1 MDKNI
6 GEQLNKAYEAY
17 RQACMDRDHAVKELQ
32 QKTEN
37 YMQQIREQ
45 QEKIELQ
52 NSIIAKLKSQLAA
65 LNANRG
71 SAHPYIM
78 MHEDI
83 ETFNLPFSQ
92 LSEKLNIAKQREKL
106 LKEQLESESMKLK
119 QLEDKSNQ
127 KERKLLSVISN
138 QEDKIRNLKS
148 KLKELNEAQ
157 KSIQM
162 PIYKREALFST
173 QYLNKRM
180 GRSGKW
186 GASEV
191 KELMWEARLLYCFL
205 GKRENLETIFQ
216 DMKEECHRIC
226 MLAEEQTDQLIK
238 FKIKPEPETEIQF
251 SMPIQ
256 CTDKTDE
263 QAEELFKP
271 RVIKDINRGASC
283 ITSITPRG
291 VGQDEDNNSV
301 ESLSKFNVK
310 FPPTDNDSAFL
321 QSTQE
326 KPTVSCTGIA
336 ENMLQDHHFNLEHR
350 DRAANLSKLEPNSFE
365 AHGID
370 LMTSALQSLTTV
382 DKTNPSDHANVSIEN
397 IHDKPCLK
405 TTDSGFTFVPKHTNQ
420 GVPEAIFSLETA
432 GTTVRGPHQIIW
444 QPQDNDLLAQAYA
457 DSELNQCRICEFCRE
472 VFPPSPTSKE
482 DFLRHL
488 NSHFKVQS

>member
-32 QKTEN
+32 LKTEN
-37 YMQQIREQ
+37 YTQQIREQ

-71 SAHPYIM
+71 NAHPYIL

-83 ETFNLPFSQ
+83 ETSNLPFSQ

-106 LKEQLESESMKLK
+106 LKEQLESESLKLK
-119 QLEDKSNQ
+119 QLEDKNSQ
-127 KERKLLSVISN
+127 KERKLISIISN
-138 QEDKIRNLKS
+138 QEDKIRTLKS
-148 KLKELNEAQ
+148 KLKDLSEAQ
-157 KSIQM
+157 KGILM
-162 PIYKREALFST
+162 PAYKREVKSKKVVPDKPEFS
-173 QYLNKRM
+173 L
-180 GRSGKW
+180 GISGIS
-186 GASEV
+186 AMPE
-191 KELMWEARLLYCFL
+191 
-205 GKRENLETIFQ
+205 RENLETIFQ
-216 DMKEECHRIC
+216 DMKEEFHRIC
-226 MLAEEQTDQLIK
+226 MLAREQTDQLSK

-301 ESLSKFNVK
+301 ESLSKFNIK

-326 KPTVSCTGIA
+326 KPTGPCTGIA

-350 DRAANLSKLEPNSFE
+350 DHAVNLCKLEPNSFE
-365 AHGID
+365 AHGVD
-370 LMTSALQSLTTV
+370 LMTSALQSLSTV
-382 DKTNPSDHANVSIEN
+382 DKTNPPNHANMPIESTR
-397 IHDKPCLK
+397 DKTCLK
-405 TTDSGFTFVPKHTNQ
+405 TTDTGFTFVPKHTNQ
-420 GVPEAIFSLETA
+420 GVPEVISSSLEAA
-432 GTTVRGPHQIIW
+432 GTTVRGPHQLVW
-444 QPQDNDLLAQAYA
+444 QPQDNDLLAQAYI
-457 DSELNQCRICEFCRE
+457 DSELNQCGICAFCRE
-472 VFPPSPTSKE
+472 VFPPSITSKE

-488 NSHFKVQS
+488 NSHFKIQT

>member
-32 QKTEN
+32 QKTES

-71 SAHPYIM
+71 NVHPYIL

-83 ETFNLPFSQ
+83 ETSNLCFSQ
-92 LSEKLNIAKQREKL
+92 LSEKLNVAKRREKVLKAKELILHRIGSQPVGLPASRENWTASWKRNL
-106 LKEQLESESMKLK
+106 LRVNKYIETLTKKEQLESESMKVK
-119 QLEDKSNQ
+119 QLEDKNNQ
-127 KERKLLSVISN
+127 KERKFISIISN
-138 QEDKIRNLKS
+138 KDNKIRTLES

-157 KSIQM
+157 KGMQM
-162 PIYKREALFST
+162 PAYKREVKSKKVVPDKPESSLEI
-173 QYLNKRM
+173 
-180 GRSGKW
+180 SGI
-186 GASEV
+186 SPMPE
-191 KELMWEARLLYCFL
+191 
-205 GKRENLETIFQ
+205 RENLETIFQ

-226 MLAEEQTDQLIK
+226 MLAREQTDQLSK

-326 KPTVSCTGIA
+326 KPTVPCTGIA
-336 ENMLQDHHFNLEHR
+336 ENMLQDHNFNLEHR
-350 DRAANLSKLEPNSFE
+350 DRAVNPSKLEPNSFE
-365 AHGID
+365 AHGVD
-370 LMTSALQSLTTV
+370 LMTSALQSLTPV
-382 DKTNPSDHANVSIEN
+382 DKTNPPNHANMPIEN
-397 IHDKPCLK
+397 IHDKTCLK
-405 TTDSGFTFVPKHTNQ
+405 TTDTGFTFVPKHTNQ
-420 GVPEAIFSLETA
+420 GVPEVMFSSEVA
-432 GTTVRGPHQIIW
+432 GTTVRGPHQVRAAEELYLSIW
-444 QPQDNDLLAQAYA
+444 PLHDMQN
-457 DSELNQCRICEFCRE
+457 
-472 VFPPSPTSKE
+472 
-482 DFLRHL
+482 
-488 NSHFKVQS
+488 

>member
-37 YMQQIREQ
+37 YMQQTREQ

-71 SAHPYIM
+71 NAHPYIL

-83 ETFNLPFSQ
+83 ETSNLSFSQ

-119 QLEDKSNQ
+119 QLEDKNNQ
-127 KERKLLSVISN
+127 KERKLLSIISN
-138 QEDKIRNLKS
+138 QEDKIRTLKS

-157 KSIQM
+157 KGIQM
-162 PIYKREALFST
+162 PTYKREVKS
-173 QYLNKRM
+173 KKIVP
-180 GRSGKW
+180 GKP
-186 GASEV
+186 
-191 KELMWEARLLYCFL
+191 ELSL
-205 GKRENLETIFQ
+205 GILGISPMPERENLETIFQ

-226 MLAEEQTDQLIK
+226 MLAREQTDQLSK

-326 KPTVSCTGIA
+326 KPTVPCTGIA
-336 ENMLQDHHFNLEHR
+336 ENMLQDRHFNLEHR
-350 DRAANLSKLEPNSFE
+350 DRAVNLSKLESNSFE
-365 AHGID
+365 AHGVD

-382 DKTNPSDHANVSIEN
+382 DKTNPPNHANMPIEN
-397 IHDKPCLK
+397 AHDKTCLN
-405 TTDSGFTFVPKHTNQ
+405 TTDTGFTFVPKHTNQ
-420 GVPEAIFSLETA
+420 GVPEVIFPSLEAA
-432 GTTVRGPHQIIW
+432 GTTIRGPHQLIW
-444 QPQDNDLLAQAYA
+444 QPRDNDLLAQAYT
-457 DSELNQCRICEFCRE
+457 DPELNQCGICEFCRE
-472 VFPPSPTSKE
+472 VFPPSVTSKD

>member
-45 QEKIELQ
+45 QEQIELQ
-52 NSIIAKLKSQLAA
+52 NSIIAKLNSQLAA

-71 SAHPYIM
+71 NVHPYIL

-83 ETFNLPFSQ
+83 EASNLSFSQ
-92 LSEKLNIAKQREKL
+92 LSEKLNIAKRRERL
-106 LKEQLESESMKLK
+106 LKEQLENESMKLK
-119 QLEDKSNQ
+119 QLEDKNSQ
-127 KERKLLSVISN
+127 KERKLMSIISN
-138 QEDKIRNLKS
+138 QEDKIQSLKI

-157 KSIQM
+157 KSMQM
-162 PIYKREALFST
+162 PIYKMQVKSKKVVPDKPELSLGFS
-173 QYLNKRM
+173 
-180 GRSGKW
+180 GISPGH
-186 GASEV
+186 A
-191 KELMWEARLLYCFL
+191 
-205 GKRENLETIFQ
+205 RENLETIFQ
-216 DMKEECHRIC
+216 EMKEECHRIC
-226 MLAEEQTDQLIK
+226 MLAREQTDQLSK

-263 QAEELFKP
+263 QAEDLFKP
-271 RVIKDINRGASC
+271 RVIQDINRGASC

-326 KPTVSCTGIA
+326 KPTVPCTGIA

-350 DRAANLSKLEPNSFE
+350 DRAVNLSKLEPNSFE
-365 AHGID
+365 ARGVD
-370 LMTSALQSLTTV
+370 LMTSALQSLNTV
-382 DKTNPSDHANVSIEN
+382 DKTNPPNHANMPIEN
-397 IHDKPCLK
+397 TRDKTCLK
-405 TTDSGFTFVPKHTNQ
+405 TADTGFTFIPKHTNQ
-420 GVPEAIFSLETA
+420 GSPEAIFPLKAA
-432 GTTVRGPHQIIW
+432 GTTVRGPHQLIW
-444 QPQDNDLLAQAYA
+444 QPQDNDLLAQAYT
-457 DSELNQCRICEFCRE
+457 DSELNQCGVCEFCRE
-472 VFPPSPTSKE
+472 VFPPSITSKE

>member
-17 RQACMDRDHAVKELQ
+17 RQACMERDHAVKELQ

-71 SAHPYIM
+71 NAHPYILIR
-78 MHEDI
+78 EDM
-83 ETFNLPFSQ
+83 ETSNLPFRQ

-106 LKEQLESESMKLK
+106 LKEELDSESMKLK

-127 KERKLLSVISN
+127 KERKLLSIISN
-138 QEDKIRNLKS
+138 QDDKIRNLES
-148 KLKELNEAQ
+148 KLQEVNEAQ
-157 KSIQM
+157 KGIQK
-162 PIYKREALFST
+162 PTYKREVKSKKVVPDKPELS
-173 QYLNKRM
+173 L
-180 GRSGKW
+180 GISGI
-186 GASEV
+186 SPE
-191 KELMWEARLLYCFL
+191 
-205 GKRENLETIFQ
+205 RENLETIFQ
-216 DMKEECHRIC
+216 DMKEECHRIR
-226 MLAEEQTDQLIK
+226 MLAREQTDQLSI

-291 VGQDEDNNSV
+291 VGQDEDNNYV

-326 KPTVSCTGIA
+326 KPTVPCTGIS

-350 DRAANLSKLEPNSFE
+350 DRAVNLSKLEPNSFE

-382 DKTNPSDHANVSIEN
+382 DKTNPSDHAKMPIEN
-397 IHDKPCLK
+397 ICDKPCLK
-405 TTDSGFTFVPKHTNQ
+405 TTDSGLTFVPKHTNQ
-420 GVPEAIFSLETA
+420 SVPEVIFSLEAA
-432 GTTVRGPHQIIW
+432 GTTVRGPHQPIW

-457 DSELNQCRICEFCRE
+457 DSELNQCGICEFCRE
-472 VFPPSPTSKE
+472 VFPPSLTSKE

>member
-71 SAHPYIM
+71 NAHPYIL

-83 ETFNLPFSQ
+83 EASNLPFSQ
-92 LSEKLNIAKQREKL
+92 LSENLSIAKQREKL
-106 LKEQLESESMKLK
+106 LKEQLDSESMKLK

-127 KERKLLSVISN
+127 KERKLLSIISK
-138 QEDKIRNLKS
+138 QDDKIRNLES
-148 KLKELNEAQ
+148 KLQELNEAQ
-157 KSIQM
+157 KAVQM
-162 PIYKREALFST
+162 PAYKREVKSKKVVPDKPELS
-173 QYLNKRM
+173 L
-180 GRSGKW
+180 GISGI
-186 GASEV
+186 SPE
-191 KELMWEARLLYCFL
+191 
-205 GKRENLETIFQ
+205 RENLETIFQ

-226 MLAEEQTDQLIK
+226 MLAREQTDQLSI

-326 KPTVSCTGIA
+326 KPTVPCTGIS
-336 ENMLQDHHFNLEHR
+336 ENILQDHHFNLEHR
-350 DRAANLSKLEPNSFE
+350 DRAVNLSKLEPNSFE

-382 DKTNPSDHANVSIEN
+382 DKTNHSDHAKMPIEN
-397 IHDKPCLK
+397 ICDRSCLK

-420 GVPEAIFSLETA
+420 GVPEAIFSLEAA
-432 GTTVRGPHQIIW
+432 GTTIRGPHQPIW

-457 DSELNQCRICEFCRE
+457 DSELNQCGICEFCRE
-472 VFPPSPTSKE
+472 VFPPSLTSKE

>member
-71 SAHPYIM
+71 NVHPYIL
-78 MHEDI
+78 MHEDT
-83 ETFNLPFSQ
+83 ETSNLSFCQ
-92 LSEKLNIAKQREKL
+92 LSEKLNVAKQREKL
-106 LKEQLESESMKLK
+106 LKEQLENESMKLK
-119 QLEDKSNQ
+119 QLEDKNNQ
-127 KERKLLSVISN
+127 KERKLISIISN
-138 QEDKIRNLKS
+138 QEDKIRTLKS

-157 KSIQM
+157 KGVQM
-162 PIYKREALFST
+162 PTYKRE
-173 QYLNKRM
+173 
-180 GRSGKW
+180 
-186 GASEV
+186 V
-191 KELMWEARLLYCFL
+191 KCKKVVPDKPELPVGISDISPMPE
-205 GKRENLETIFQ
+205 RENLETIFQ

-226 MLAEEQTDQLIK
+226 MLAREQTDQLSK

-291 VGQDEDNNSV
+291 VGQDEDNNYV

-326 KPTVSCTGIA
+326 KPTVPCTGIA
-336 ENMLQDHHFNLEHR
+336 ENMLQDHRFNLEHR
-350 DRAANLSKLEPNSFE
+350 DRAVNLSKLEPNSFE
-365 AHGID
+365 AHGVD
-370 LMTSALQSLTTV
+370 LMTSALQSLTPV
-382 DKTNPSDHANVSIEN
+382 DKTNPPNHANVPIEN
-397 IHDKPCLK
+397 TCDKTCLK
-405 TTDSGFTFVPKHTNQ
+405 TTDTGFTFLPKHTDH
-420 GVPEAIFSLETA
+420 GVPQVIFSLEA
-432 GTTVRGPHQIIW
+432 PGTTVRGPHQLVW
-444 QPQDNDLLAQAYA
+444 RPQDNDLLAQAYT
-457 DSELNQCRICEFCRE
+457 DSELNQHGICEFCRE
-472 VFPPSPTSKE
+472 VFPLSITSKE

>member
-6 GEQLNKAYEAY
+6 GEQLNRAYEAY

-71 SAHPYIM
+71 NAHPYILM
-78 MHEDI
+78 REDI
-83 ETFNLPFSQ
+83 ETSNLPSSQ

-106 LKEQLESESMKLK
+106 LKEQLDNESMKLK

-127 KERKLLSVISN
+127 KERKLLSIISN
-138 QEDKIRNLKS
+138 QDDKIRNLECR
-148 KLKELNEAQ
+148 LQELNEAQ
-157 KSIQM
+157 KDIQM
-162 PIYKREALFST
+162 PTYKREGKSKKVVPDKPELS
-173 QYLNKRM
+173 L
-180 GRSGKW
+180 GISGI
-186 GASEV
+186 SPE
-191 KELMWEARLLYCFL
+191 
-205 GKRENLETIFQ
+205 RENLETIFQ

-226 MLAEEQTDQLIK
+226 MLAREQTDQLSI

-326 KPTVSCTGIA
+326 KPTVPCTGIS
-336 ENMLQDHHFNLEHR
+336 ENILQDHHFNLEHR
-350 DRAANLSKLEPNSFE
+350 DHAVNLSKLEPNSFE

-382 DKTNPSDHANVSIEN
+382 DKTNPSDHAKMPIEN
-397 IHDKPCLK
+397 ICDKLCLK
-405 TTDSGFTFVPKHTNQ
+405 TTDSGFTFAPKHTNQ
-420 GVPEAIFSLETA
+420 GVPEVIFSLEAA
-432 GTTVRGPHQIIW
+432 GTTVRGPHQPIW

-457 DSELNQCRICEFCRE
+457 DSELNQCGICEFCRE
-472 VFPPSPTSKE
+472 VFPPSLTSKE

>member
-1 MDKNI
+1 MQESQR
-6 GEQLNKAYEAY
+6 G
-17 RQACMDRDHAVKELQ
+17 
-32 QKTEN
+32 TEN
-37 YMQQIREQ
+37 YAQQIREQ

-65 LNANRG
+65 PNANRG
-71 SAHPYIM
+71 NAHPYIL

-83 ETFNLPFSQ
+83 ETSNLPFRQ

-106 LKEQLESESMKLK
+106 LKEQLDSESMKLK

-127 KERKLLSVISN
+127 KERKLLSIISN
-138 QEDKIRNLKS
+138 QDDKIRNLES
-148 KLKELNEAQ
+148 KLQELNEAQ
-157 KSIQM
+157 KGIQTTT
-162 PIYKREALFST
+162 YKREVKSKKVVPDKPELSV
-173 QYLNKRM
+173 
-180 GRSGKW
+180 GISGI
-186 GASEV
+186 SPE
-191 KELMWEARLLYCFL
+191 
-205 GKRENLETIFQ
+205 RENLETIFQ

-226 MLAEEQTDQLIK
+226 MLAREQTDQLSI

-326 KPTVSCTGIA
+326 KPTVPCTGIS
-336 ENMLQDHHFNLEHR
+336 ENMLQDPHFNLEHR
-350 DRAANLSKLEPNSFE
+350 DCAVNLSKLEPNSFE
-365 AHGID
+365 AHGTD

-382 DKTNPSDHANVSIEN
+382 DKTNPSDHAKMSIEN
-397 IHDKPCLK
+397 ICDKPCLK
-405 TTDSGFTFVPKHTNQ
+405 TTDSGFTFVPKHINQ
-420 GVPEAIFSLETA
+420 GVPEVIFPLEAA
-432 GTTVRGPHQIIW
+432 GTTVRGPHQPIW

-457 DSELNQCRICEFCRE
+457 DSELNQCGICEFCRE
-472 VFPPSPTSKE
+472 VFPPSLTSKE

>member
-71 SAHPYIM
+71 MYSSLVLHWDGRWSLEQALQGSCHGTEPLRIQRM
-78 MHEDI
+78 SGQR
-83 ETFNLPFSQ
+83 SQ
-92 LSEKLNIAKQREKL
+92 FCGSGLGSPAR
-106 LKEQLESESMKLK
+106 
-119 QLEDKSNQ
+119 
-127 KERKLLSVISN
+127 
-138 QEDKIRNLKS
+138 S
-148 KLKELNEAQ
+148 K
-157 KSIQM
+157 
-162 PIYKREALFST
+162 
-173 QYLNKRM
+173 
-180 GRSGKW
+180 
-186 GASEV
+186 
-191 KELMWEARLLYCFL
+191 
-205 GKRENLETIFQ
+205 NLETIFQ

-226 MLAEEQTDQLIK
+226 MLAREQTDQLSI

-326 KPTVSCTGIA
+326 KPTVPCTGIS
-336 ENMLQDHHFNLEHR
+336 ENILQDHHFNLEHR
-350 DRAANLSKLEPNSFE
+350 DRAVNLSKLEPNSFE

-382 DKTNPSDHANVSIEN
+382 DKTNPSDHAKMPIEN
-397 IHDKPCLK
+397 ICDRSCLK

-420 GVPEAIFSLETA
+420 GVPEAIFSLEAA
-432 GTTVRGPHQIIW
+432 GTTVRGPHQPIW

-457 DSELNQCRICEFCRE
+457 DSELNQCGICEFCRE
-472 VFPPSPTSKE
+472 VFPPSLTSKE

>member
-37 YMQQIREQ
+37 YMQQTREQ

-71 SAHPYIM
+71 NAHPYIL

-83 ETFNLPFSQ
+83 ETSNLSFSQ

-119 QLEDKSNQ
+119 QLEDKNNQ
-127 KERKLLSVISN
+127 KERKLLSIISN
-138 QEDKIRNLKS
+138 QEDKIRTLKS

-157 KSIQM
+157 KGIQM
-162 PIYKREALFST
+162 PTYKRE
-173 QYLNKRM
+173 
-180 GRSGKW
+180 
-186 GASEV
+186 V
-191 KELMWEARLLYCFL
+191 KSKKIVPGNPELSL
-205 GKRENLETIFQ
+205 GILGISPMPERENLETIFQ

-226 MLAEEQTDQLIK
+226 MLAREQTDQLSK

-326 KPTVSCTGIA
+326 KPTVPCTGIA
-336 ENMLQDHHFNLEHR
+336 ENMLQDRHFNLEHR
-350 DRAANLSKLEPNSFE
+350 DRAVNLSKLESNSFE
-365 AHGID
+365 AHGVD

-382 DKTNPSDHANVSIEN
+382 DKTNPPNHANMPIEN
-397 IHDKPCLK
+397 AHDKTCLN
-405 TTDSGFTFVPKHTNQ
+405 TTDTGFTFVPKHTNQ
-420 GVPEAIFSLETA
+420 GVPEVIFPSLEAA
-432 GTTVRGPHQIIW
+432 GTTIRGPHQLIW
-444 QPQDNDLLAQAYA
+444 QPRDNDLLAQAYT
-457 DSELNQCRICEFCRE
+457 DPELNQCGICEFCRE
-472 VFPPSPTSKE
+472 VFPPSVTSKD

>member
-71 SAHPYIM
+71 NAHPYIL

-83 ETFNLPFSQ
+83 EASNLSFSQ
-92 LSEKLNIAKQREKL
+92 LSEKLNVAKQREKL
-106 LKEQLESESMKLK
+106 LKEQLENESMKLK
-119 QLEDKSNQ
+119 QLEDKNNQ
-127 KERKLLSVISN
+127 KERKLVSIISN
-138 QEDKIRNLKS
+138 QEDKIRTLKS

-157 KSIQM
+157 KCIQM
-162 PIYKREALFST
+162 PTYK
-173 QYLNKRM
+173 M
-180 GRSGKW
+180 
-186 GASEV
+186 EV
-191 KELMWEARLLYCFL
+191 KSKKVVPDKPELSL
-205 GKRENLETIFQ
+205 GISGISSMPERDNLETIFQ

-226 MLAEEQTDQLIK
+226 MLAREQTDQLSK

-326 KPTVSCTGIA
+326 KPTVPCTGIA
-336 ENMLQDHHFNLEHR
+336 ENMLQDHRFNLEHR
-350 DRAANLSKLEPNSFE
+350 DRAVNLSKLEPNSFE
-365 AHGID
+365 VRGVD

-382 DKTNPSDHANVSIEN
+382 DKTNPSNHANMPIEN
-397 IHDKPCLK
+397 THDKTCLK
-405 TTDSGFTFVPKHTNQ
+405 TTDTGFTFVPKHTNQ
-420 GVPEAIFSLETA
+420 GVPEVIFSSLEAA
-432 GTTVRGPHQIIW
+432 GTTIRGPHQLVW
-444 QPQDNDLLAQAYA
+444 QPRDNDLLAQAYT
-457 DSELNQCRICEFCRE
+457 DSELNQCGICEFCRE
-472 VFPPSPTSKE
+472 VFPPSITSTE

>member
-32 QKTEN
+32 QKTEI

-71 SAHPYIM
+71 NAHPYIL

-83 ETFNLPFSQ
+83 ETSNLPFSQ

-106 LKEQLESESMKLK
+106 LKEQLDGESMKLK

-127 KERKLLSVISN
+127 KERKLLSIISN
-138 QEDKIRNLKS
+138 QDDKIRKLES
-148 KLKELNEAQ
+148 KLQELNEAQ
-157 KSIQM
+157 KGIQM
-162 PIYKREALFST
+162 PTYKREVKSKKVVPDKPELS
-173 QYLNKRM
+173 L
-180 GRSGKW
+180 GISGI
-186 GASEV
+186 SPE
-191 KELMWEARLLYCFL
+191 
-205 GKRENLETIFQ
+205 RENLETIFQ

-226 MLAEEQTDQLIK
+226 KLAREQTDQLSI

-326 KPTVSCTGIA
+326 KPTVPCTGIS

-350 DRAANLSKLEPNSFE
+350 DRAVNLNKLESNSFE

-382 DKTNPSDHANVSIEN
+382 DKTNPSNHAKMPIEN
-397 IHDKPCLK
+397 TCDKSCLK

-420 GVPEAIFSLETA
+420 GVPEVIFSLEAA
-432 GTTVRGPHQIIW
+432 GTTVRGPHQPIW

-457 DSELNQCRICEFCRE
+457 DSELNQRGICEFCRE
-472 VFPPSPTSKE
+472 VFPPSLTSKE

>member
-1 MDKNI
+1 M
-6 GEQLNKAYEAY
+6 
-17 RQACMDRDHAVKELQ
+17 
-32 QKTEN
+32 
-37 YMQQIREQ
+37 
-45 QEKIELQ
+45 
-52 NSIIAKLKSQLAA
+52 AA
-65 LNANRG
+65 PNANRG
-71 SAHPYIM
+71 NAHPYIL

-83 ETFNLPFSQ
+83 ETSNLPFSQ

-106 LKEQLESESMKLK
+106 LKEQLDSESMKLK

-127 KERKLLSVISN
+127 KERKLLSIISN
-138 QEDKIRNLKS
+138 QDDKIRNLES
-148 KLKELNEAQ
+148 KLQELNEAQ
-157 KSIQM
+157 KGIQR
-162 PIYKREALFST
+162 PPYKREVKSKKVVPDKPELS
-173 QYLNKRM
+173 L
-180 GRSGKW
+180 GISGI
-186 GASEV
+186 SPES
-191 KELMWEARLLYCFL
+191 
-205 GKRENLETIFQ
+205 ENLETIFQ
-216 DMKEECHRIC
+216 DMKEACHRIR
-226 MLAEEQTDQLIK
+226 MLAREQTDQLSI

-326 KPTVSCTGIA
+326 KPTVPCTGIS

-350 DRAANLSKLEPNSFE
+350 DRAVNLSKLEPNSFE

-370 LMTSALQSLTTV
+370 LMTSALQSLTAV
-382 DKTNPSDHANVSIEN
+382 DKTNPSDHAKMPIEN
-397 IHDKPCLK
+397 ICDKRCLK
-405 TTDSGFTFVPKHTNQ
+405 TTDSGFPFVPKHTNQ
-420 GVPEAIFSLETA
+420 GVPEVIFSLEAA
-432 GTTVRGPHQIIW
+432 GTTIRGPHQPIW

-457 DSELNQCRICEFCRE
+457 DSELNQCGICEFCRE
-472 VFPPSPTSKE
+472 VFPPSLTSKE

>member
-32 QKTEN
+32 QKVQN

-71 SAHPYIM
+71 NAHPYIL

-83 ETFNLPFSQ
+83 EASNLSFSQ
-92 LSEKLNIAKQREKL
+92 LSEKLNVAKQREKL
-106 LKEQLESESMKLK
+106 LK
-119 QLEDKSNQ
+119 
-127 KERKLLSVISN
+127 V
-138 QEDKIRNLKS
+138 KS
-148 KLKELNEAQ
+148 KKVVPDKPEL
-157 KSIQM
+157 SLGISGISSM
-162 PIYKREALFST
+162 PERD
-173 QYLNKRM
+173 
-180 GRSGKW
+180 
-186 GASEV
+186 
-191 KELMWEARLLYCFL
+191 
-205 GKRENLETIFQ
+205 NLETIFQ

-226 MLAEEQTDQLIK
+226 MLAREQTDQLSK

-326 KPTVSCTGIA
+326 KPTVPCTGIA
-336 ENMLQDHHFNLEHR
+336 ENMLQDHRFNLEHR
-350 DRAANLSKLEPNSFE
+350 DRAVNLSKLEPNSFE
-365 AHGID
+365 VRGVD

-382 DKTNPSDHANVSIEN
+382 DKTNPSNHANMPIEN
-397 IHDKPCLK
+397 THDKTCLK
-405 TTDSGFTFVPKHTNQ
+405 TTDTGFTFVPKHTNQ
-420 GVPEAIFSLETA
+420 GVPEVNFSSLEAA
-432 GTTVRGPHQIIW
+432 GTTIRGPHQLVW
-444 QPQDNDLLAQAYA
+444 QPRDNDLLAQAYT
-457 DSELNQCRICEFCRE
+457 DSELNQCGICEFCRE
-472 VFPPSPTSKE
+472 VFPPSITSTE

>member
-17 RQACMDRDHAVKELQ
+17 RQACMGRDHAVKELQ

-71 SAHPYIM
+71 NAHPYIL

-83 ETFNLPFSQ
+83 ETSNLPFSQ

-106 LKEQLESESMKLK
+106 LKEQLDSESMKLK

-127 KERKLLSVISN
+127 KERKLLSIISK
-138 QEDKIRNLKS
+138 QDDKIRNLES
-148 KLKELNEAQ
+148 KLQELNEAQ
-157 KSIQM
+157 KAIQM
-162 PIYKREALFST
+162 PTYKREVKSKKVVPDKPELS
-173 QYLNKRM
+173 L
-180 GRSGKW
+180 GISGI
-186 GASEV
+186 SPE
-191 KELMWEARLLYCFL
+191 
-205 GKRENLETIFQ
+205 RENLETIFQ
-216 DMKEECHRIC
+216 EMKEECHRIC
-226 MLAEEQTDQLIK
+226 MLAREQTDQLSI
-238 FKIKPEPETEIQF
+238 FKIKPEPETEIEF

-326 KPTVSCTGIA
+326 KPTVPCTGIS

-350 DRAANLSKLEPNSFE
+350 DRAVNLSTLEPNSFE

-382 DKTNPSDHANVSIEN
+382 DKTNPSDHVKMPIEN
-397 IHDKPCLK
+397 TCDKSCLK
-405 TTDSGFTFVPKHTNQ
+405 ATDSSFTFVPKHTNQ
-420 GVPEAIFSLETA
+420 DVPEVIFSLEAA
-432 GTTVRGPHQIIW
+432 GTTVRGPHQPIW

-457 DSELNQCRICEFCRE
+457 DSELNQCGICEFCRE
-472 VFPPSPTSKE
+472 VFPPSLTSKE

>member
-17 RQACMDRDHAVKELQ
+17 RQACMDRDYAVKELQ

-71 SAHPYIM
+71 NAHPYIL

-83 ETFNLPFSQ
+83 ETSNLPFSQ

-106 LKEQLESESMKLK
+106 LKVKSKK
-119 QLEDKSNQ
+119 IVPDKHELS
-127 KERKLLSVISN
+127 LGISVISP
-138 QEDKIRNLKS
+138 
-148 KLKELNEAQ
+148 
-157 KSIQM
+157 M
-162 PIYKREALFST
+162 PE
-173 QYLNKRM
+173 
-180 GRSGKW
+180 
-186 GASEV
+186 
-191 KELMWEARLLYCFL
+191 
-205 GKRENLETIFQ
+205 RENLETIFQ

-226 MLAEEQTDQLIK
+226 MLAREQTDQLSK

-326 KPTVSCTGIA
+326 KPTVPCTGIA
-336 ENMLQDHHFNLEHR
+336 ENMLQDHNFNLEHR
-350 DRAANLSKLEPNSFE
+350 DRAVNLSKLEPNSFE
-365 AHGID
+365 AHGVD

-382 DKTNPSDHANVSIEN
+382 DKTNPPNHANMPIEN
-397 IHDKPCLK
+397 THDKTCLK
-405 TTDSGFTFVPKHTNQ
+405 TTDTGFTFVPKHTNQ
-420 GVPEAIFSLETA
+420 GVPEGIFSSLEAA
-432 GTTVRGPHQIIW
+432 GTTIRGPHQLIW
-444 QPQDNDLLAQAYA
+444 QPRDNDLLAQAYT
-457 DSELNQCRICEFCRE
+457 DSELNQGGICEFCRE
-472 VFPPSPTSKE
+472 VFPPSLTSKE

>member
-71 SAHPYIM
+71 NTHPYIL

-83 ETFNLPFSQ
+83 ETSNLPISQ

-106 LKEQLESESMKLK
+106 LKEQLDSESMKLK

-127 KERKLLSVISN
+127 KERKLLSIISN
-138 QEDKIRNLKS
+138 QDDKIRNLKS
-148 KLKELNEAQ
+148 KLQELNEAQ
-157 KSIQM
+157 KGIQM
-162 PIYKREALFST
+162 PTYKREVKSKKVVPDKPELS
-173 QYLNKRM
+173 L
-180 GRSGKW
+180 GISGI
-186 GASEV
+186 SPRPE
-191 KELMWEARLLYCFL
+191 
-205 GKRENLETIFQ
+205 RESLETIFQ
-216 DMKEECHRIC
+216 DMKEECHQIC
-226 MLAEEQTDQLIK
+226 MLAREQTDQLSK

-326 KPTVSCTGIA
+326 KPTVPCTGIS

-350 DRAANLSKLEPNSFE
+350 DRAVNLSKLEPNSFE

-382 DKTNPSDHANVSIEN
+382 DKTNPSDHSKMPIEN
-397 IHDKPCLK
+397 IFDRPCLK
-405 TTDSGFTFVPKHTNQ
+405 TTDSGFTFVPKHINQ
-420 GVPEAIFSLETA
+420 GVPEVIFSLEAA
-432 GTTVRGPHQIIW
+432 GTTVRGPHQLIW
-444 QPQDNDLLAQAYA
+444 QPRDNDLLAQAYA
-457 DSELNQCRICEFCRE
+457 DSELNQCGICEFCRE
-472 VFPPSPTSKE
+472 VFPPSLTSKE

>member
-1 MDKNI
+1 
-6 GEQLNKAYEAY
+6 
-17 RQACMDRDHAVKELQ
+17 
-32 QKTEN
+32 
-37 YMQQIREQ
+37 
-45 QEKIELQ
+45 
-52 NSIIAKLKSQLAA
+52 
-65 LNANRG
+65 
-71 SAHPYIM
+71 

-83 ETFNLPFSQ
+83 ETSNLSFSQ
-92 LSEKLNIAKQREKL
+92 LSEKLNVAKQREKL

-119 QLEDKSNQ
+119 QLEDKNNQ
-127 KERKLLSVISN
+127 KERKLISIISN
-138 QEDKIRNLKS
+138 QEDKIRTLES
-148 KLKELNEAQ
+148 KLEELNEAQ
-157 KSIQM
+157 KGTQM
-162 PIYKREALFST
+162 PTYKREVKSKKVLPDKPELS
-173 QYLNKRM
+173 L
-180 GRSGKW
+180 GISGI
-186 GASEV
+186 SPMPE
-191 KELMWEARLLYCFL
+191 
-205 GKRENLETIFQ
+205 RENLETIFQ

-226 MLAEEQTDQLIK
+226 MLAREQTNQLCK

-271 RVIKDINRGASC
+271 RVIKDINRGVSC

-326 KPTVSCTGIA
+326 KPTAPCTGKA

-350 DRAANLSKLEPNSFE
+350 DQLKPNSFE
-365 AHGID
+365 AHGVD

-382 DKTNPSDHANVSIEN
+382 DKTNPPNHANMPIEN
-397 IHDKPCLK
+397 ICDKTCLK
-405 TTDSGFTFVPKHTNQ
+405 TADADFTFIPKHTNQ
-420 GVPEAIFSLETA
+420 SVPEVIFSSLEAA
-432 GTTVRGPHQIIW
+432 GTTVRGPHQLVW
-444 QPQDNDLLAQAYA
+444 QPQDNYLLAQAYT
-457 DSELNQCRICEFCRE
+457 DSELNQCGICEFCRE
-472 VFPPSPTSKE
+472 VFPPSITSKE

>member
-37 YMQQIREQ
+37 YMQQIHEQ

-71 SAHPYIM
+71 NVHPYIL

-83 ETFNLPFSQ
+83 ETSNLCFSQ
-92 LSEKLNIAKQREKL
+92 LSEKLNVAKRREKV
-106 LKEQLESESMKLK
+106 LKEQLESESMKVK
-119 QLEDKSNQ
+119 QLEDKNNQ
-127 KERKLLSVISN
+127 KERKFISIISN
-138 QEDKIRNLKS
+138 KDDKIRTLES

-157 KSIQM
+157 KGMQM
-162 PIYKREALFST
+162 PTYKREVKSKKVVPDKPELS
-173 QYLNKRM
+173 LEI
-180 GRSGKW
+180 SGI
-186 GASEV
+186 SPMPE
-191 KELMWEARLLYCFL
+191 
-205 GKRENLETIFQ
+205 RENLETIFQ

-226 MLAEEQTDQLIK
+226 MLAREQTDQLSK

-326 KPTVSCTGIA
+326 KPTVPCTGIA
-336 ENMLQDHHFNLEHR
+336 ENMLQDHNFNLEHR
-350 DRAANLSKLEPNSFE
+350 DRAVNPSKLESNSFE
-365 AHGID
+365 AHGVD

-382 DKTNPSDHANVSIEN
+382 DKTNPPNHANMPIEN
-397 IHDKPCLK
+397 IRDKTCLK
-405 TTDSGFTFVPKHTNQ
+405 TTDTGFTFVPKHTNQ
-420 GVPEAIFSLETA
+420 GVPEGMFSLEVA
-432 GTTVRGPHQIIW
+432 GTTVRGPHQLIW
-444 QPQDNDLLAQAYA
+444 QPQDNDLLAQAYTA
-457 DSELNQCRICEFCRE
+457 SELNQCGICEFCRE
-472 VFPPSPTSKE
+472 VFPPSITSKE

>member
-17 RQACMDRDHAVKELQ
+17 RQACMERDHAVKELQ

-71 SAHPYIM
+71 NAHPYIL

-83 ETFNLPFSQ
+83 ETSNLPFRQ

-106 LKEQLESESMKLK
+106 LKEQLDSESMKLK

-127 KERKLLSVISN
+127 KERKLLSIISN
-138 QEDKIRNLKS
+138 QDDKIRNLES
-148 KLKELNEAQ
+148 KLQELNEAQ
-157 KSIQM
+157 KGIQK
-162 PIYKREALFST
+162 PTYKREVKSKKVVPDKPELS
-173 QYLNKRM
+173 L
-180 GRSGKW
+180 GISGI
-186 GASEV
+186 SPE
-191 KELMWEARLLYCFL
+191 
-205 GKRENLETIFQ
+205 RENLETIFQ

-226 MLAEEQTDQLIK
+226 MLAREQTDQLSI

-326 KPTVSCTGIA
+326 KPTVPCAGIS

-350 DRAANLSKLEPNSFE
+350 DRAVNLSKLEPNSFE

-370 LMTSALQSLTTV
+370 LMASALHSLTTV
-382 DKTNPSDHANVSIEN
+382 DKTNLSDHAKMPIEN
-397 IHDKPCLK
+397 ICDKPCLK
-405 TTDSGFTFVPKHTNQ
+405 KTDSGFTFVPKHTNQ
-420 GVPEAIFSLETA
+420 GVPEVIFSLEAA
-432 GTTVRGPHQIIW
+432 GTTVRGPHQPIW

-457 DSELNQCRICEFCRE
+457 DSELNQCGICEFCRE
-472 VFPPSPTSKE
+472 VFPPSLTSKE

>member
-32 QKTEN
+32 QKVQN
-37 YMQQIREQ
+37 YMQQICEQ
-45 QEKIELQ
+45 QEQIELQ
-52 NSIIAKLKSQLAA
+52 NSIIAKLNSQLAA

-71 SAHPYIM
+71 NVHPYILR
-78 MHEDI
+78 HEDI
-83 ETFNLPFSQ
+83 ETSNLSFSQ
-92 LSEKLNIAKQREKL
+92 LSEKLNVAKRRERL
-106 LKEQLESESMKLK
+106 LKEQLENESMKLK
-119 QLEDKSNQ
+119 QLEDKNSQ
-127 KERKLLSVISN
+127 KERKLMSIISN
-138 QEDKIRNLKS
+138 QEDKIRTLKN

-157 KSIQM
+157 KGTQV
-162 PIYKREALFST
+162 PTYK
-173 QYLNKRM
+173 M
-180 GRSGKW
+180 
-186 GASEV
+186 EV
-191 KELMWEARLLYCFL
+191 KSKKVVPDKPELSVGISGVSPLPE
-205 GKRENLETIFQ
+205 RENLETIFQ
-216 DMKEECHRIC
+216 EMKEECHRIC
-226 MLAEEQTDQLIK
+226 VLAREQTDQLSK

-271 RVIKDINRGASC
+271 RVMQDINRGASC

-326 KPTVSCTGIA
+326 KPTVPCSGIA
-336 ENMLQDHHFNLEHR
+336 ENRLQDHHFNLEHR
-350 DRAANLSKLEPNSFE
+350 DRAVNLSKLEPNSFE
-365 AHGID
+365 ACGVD

-382 DKTNPSDHANVSIEN
+382 DKTNPPNHANMPIESAR
-397 IHDKPCLK
+397 DKTCLK
-405 TTDSGFTFVPKHTNQ
+405 TTDTAFTFIPKHTNQ
-420 GVPEAIFSLETA
+420 GAPEAIFPSLEAA
-432 GTTVRGPHQIIW
+432 GTTVRGPHQLIW
-444 QPQDNDLLAQAYA
+444 QPRDNDLLAQAYT
-457 DSELNQCRICEFCRE
+457 DSELNQRGVCEFCRE
-472 VFPPSPTSKE
+472 VFPPSITSKE

>member
-32 QKTEN
+32 QKTES
-37 YMQQIREQ
+37 YMQQIHEQ

-71 SAHPYIM
+71 NVHPYIL

-83 ETFNLPFSQ
+83 ETSNLSFSQ
-92 LSEKLNIAKQREKL
+92 LSEKLNVAKQREKL
-106 LKEQLESESMKLK
+106 LK
-119 QLEDKSNQ
+119 
-127 KERKLLSVISN
+127 V
-138 QEDKIRNLKS
+138 KS
-148 KLKELNEAQ
+148 KKVVPDNPEL
-157 KSIQM
+157 SLGISGIPPM
-162 PIYKREALFST
+162 PE
-173 QYLNKRM
+173 
-180 GRSGKW
+180 
-186 GASEV
+186 
-191 KELMWEARLLYCFL
+191 
-205 GKRENLETIFQ
+205 RENLETIFQ

-226 MLAEEQTDQLIK
+226 VLAREQTDQLSK

-321 QSTQE
+321 QSTRE
-326 KPTVSCTGIA
+326 KPTVPCAGIA
-336 ENMLQDHHFNLEHR
+336 ENMLQDHRFNLEHR
-350 DRAANLSKLEPNSFE
+350 DRAVNLSQLEPNSFE
-365 AHGID
+365 AHGVD

-382 DKTNPSDHANVSIEN
+382 DKTNPPNHANMPIEN
-397 IHDKPCLK
+397 TRDKTCLK
-405 TTDSGFTFVPKHTNQ
+405 TTDTGFIFVPKHTNQ
-420 GVPEAIFSLETA
+420 GAPEVIFSSLEAA
-432 GTTVRGPHQIIW
+432 GTTIRGPHQLIW
-444 QPQDNDLLAQAYA
+444 QPRDNDLLAQAYT
-457 DSELNQCRICEFCRE
+457 DSELNQCGVCEFCRE
-472 VFPPSPTSKE
+472 VFPPSITSKE

-488 NSHFKVQS
+488 YSHFKAQS

>member
-6 GEQLNKAYEAY
+6 GEQLNRAYEAY

-71 SAHPYIM
+71 NAHPYILM
-78 MHEDI
+78 QEDI
-83 ETFNLPFSQ
+83 ETSNFPFSQ

-106 LKEQLESESMKLK
+106 LKEQLDSESMKLK

-127 KERKLLSVISN
+127 KERKLLSIISN
-138 QEDKIRNLKS
+138 QDDKIRNLES
-148 KLKELNEAQ
+148 RLQELNEAQ
-157 KSIQM
+157 KGIQM
-162 PIYKREALFST
+162 PTYKRE
-173 QYLNKRM
+173 
-180 GRSGKW
+180 GK
-186 GASEV
+186 SKKV
-191 KELMWEARLLYCFL
+191 VPDKPELSL
-205 GKRENLETIFQ
+205 GMSCISPERENLETIFQ

-226 MLAEEQTDQLIK
+226 MLAREQTDQLSI

-326 KPTVSCTGIA
+326 KPTVPCTGIS

-350 DRAANLSKLEPNSFE
+350 DHAVNLSKLEPNSFE

-382 DKTNPSDHANVSIEN
+382 DKTNPSDHAKMPIEN
-397 IHDKPCLK
+397 ICDKPCLK
-405 TTDSGFTFVPKHTNQ
+405 TTDSGFTFAPKHTNQ
-420 GVPEAIFSLETA
+420 GVPEVIFSLEAA
-432 GTTVRGPHQIIW
+432 GTTVRGPHQAIW

-457 DSELNQCRICEFCRE
+457 DSELNQCGICEFCRE
-472 VFPPSPTSKE
+472 VFPPSLTSKE

>member
-17 RQACMDRDHAVKELQ
+17 RQACMDRDHAMKELQ

-71 SAHPYIM
+71 NAHPYILVQ
-78 MHEDI
+78 EDV
-83 ETFNLPFSQ
+83 ETSNLPFRQ

-106 LKEQLESESMKLK
+106 LKEQLDSESMKLK

-127 KERKLLSVISN
+127 KERKLLSIISN
-138 QEDKIRNLKS
+138 QDDKIRNLES
-148 KLKELNEAQ
+148 KLQELNEAQ
-157 KSIQM
+157 KGIQT
-162 PIYKREALFST
+162 PTYKREVKSKKVVPDKPELS
-173 QYLNKRM
+173 L
-180 GRSGKW
+180 GISGI
-186 GASEV
+186 SPE
-191 KELMWEARLLYCFL
+191 
-205 GKRENLETIFQ
+205 RENLETIFQ
-216 DMKEECHRIC
+216 DMKEECRRIC
-226 MLAEEQTDQLIK
+226 MLAREQTDQLSI

-326 KPTVSCTGIA
+326 KPAIPCTAIS

-350 DRAANLSKLEPNSFE
+350 DRAVNLSKLEPNSFE

-382 DKTNPSDHANVSIEN
+382 DKTNPSDHAKMPIED
-397 IHDKPCLK
+397 ICDKPCLK
-405 TTDSGFTFVPKHTNQ
+405 TTDSGFTFVPKHTTQ
-420 GVPEAIFSLETA
+420 GVPEVIFSLEAA
-432 GTTVRGPHQIIW
+432 GTTVRGPHQPIW
-444 QPQDNDLLAQAYA
+444 QPQDNDLLAQAHA
-457 DSELNQCRICEFCRE
+457 DSELNQCGICEFCRE
-472 VFPPSPTSKE
+472 VFPPSLTSKE

>member
-32 QKTEN
+32 LKTEN
-37 YMQQIREQ
+37 YIQQIREQ
-45 QEKIELQ
+45 QEQIELQ

-71 SAHPYIM
+71 NAHSYILM
-78 MHEDI
+78 PEEI
-83 ETFNLPFSQ
+83 ETSNLSFSQ

-106 LKEQLESESMKLK
+106 LK
-119 QLEDKSNQ
+119 
-127 KERKLLSVISN
+127 V
-138 QEDKIRNLKS
+138 KS
-148 KLKELNEAQ
+148 KKVVPDKHEL
-157 KSIQM
+157 SLGI
-162 PIYKREALFST
+162 
-173 QYLNKRM
+173 
-180 GRSGKW
+180 SGISPV
-186 GASEV
+186 SE
-191 KELMWEARLLYCFL
+191 
-205 GKRENLETIFQ
+205 RENLETIFQ
-216 DMKEECHRIC
+216 EMKEECHRIR
-226 MLAEEQTDQLIK
+226 MLAREQTDQLSK
-238 FKIKPEPETEIQF
+238 FKIKREPETEIQF

-321 QSTQE
+321 QSTQD
-326 KPTVSCTGIA
+326 KPTVPCTGIA

-350 DRAANLSKLEPNSFE
+350 DHAVNLSKLESNSFE
-365 AHGID
+365 AHGVD
-370 LMTSALQSLTTV
+370 RMTSALQNLTTV
-382 DKTNPSDHANVSIEN
+382 DKTNPPNHANMPIEN
-397 IHDKPCLK
+397 THDKTCLK
-405 TTDSGFTFVPKHTNQ
+405 TTETGLTFVSKHTNPA
-420 GVPEAIFSLETA
+420 VPEVIFSSLEAA
-432 GTTVRGPHQIIW
+432 GTTIRGPHQLVW
-444 QPQDNDLLAQAYA
+444 QPQDNVLLAQAYT
-457 DSELNQCRICEFCRE
+457 DSELNQCGICEFCRE
-472 VFPPSPTSKE
+472 VFPPSITSKE

-488 NSHFKVQS
+488 NSHFKAQS

>member
-65 LNANRG
+65 LNG
-71 SAHPYIM
+71 SPYLPNLQ
-78 MHEDI
+78 MH
-83 ETFNLPFSQ
+83 NLTLCKFH
-92 LSEKLNIAKQREKL
+92 LKIKQKVL
-106 LKEQLESESMKLK
+106 
-119 QLEDKSNQ
+119 
-127 KERKLLSVISN
+127 RKDLVASF
-138 QEDKIRNLKS
+138 
-148 KLKELNEAQ
+148 
-157 KSIQM
+157 
-162 PIYKREALFST
+162 LFILP
-173 QYLNKRM
+173 YL
-180 GRSGKW
+180 
-186 GASEV
+186 
-191 KELMWEARLLYCFL
+191 
-205 GKRENLETIFQ
+205 ENLETIFQ

-226 MLAEEQTDQLIK
+226 MLAREQTDQLSI

-326 KPTVSCTGIA
+326 KPTVPCTGIS
-336 ENMLQDHHFNLEHR
+336 ENILQDHHFNLEHR
-350 DRAANLSKLEPNSFE
+350 DRAVNLSKLEPNSFE

-382 DKTNPSDHANVSIEN
+382 DKTNPSDHAKMPIEN
-397 IHDKPCLK
+397 ICDRSCLK

-420 GVPEAIFSLETA
+420 GVPEAIFSLEAA
-432 GTTVRGPHQIIW
+432 GTTVRGPHQPIW

-457 DSELNQCRICEFCRE
+457 DSELNQCGICEFCRE
-472 VFPPSPTSKE
+472 VFPPSLTSKE

>member
-71 SAHPYIM
+71 NAHPYIL

-83 ETFNLPFSQ
+83 ETSNLSFSQ
-92 LSEKLNIAKQREKL
+92 LSEKLNVAKQREKL

-119 QLEDKSNQ
+119 QLENKNNQ
-127 KERKLLSVISN
+127 KERKLISIISN
-138 QEDKIRNLKS
+138 QEDKIRTLKS
-148 KLKELNEAQ
+148 KLKELSEAQ
-157 KSIQM
+157 KGIQM
-162 PIYKREALFST
+162 PMYK
-173 QYLNKRM
+173 
-180 GRSGKW
+180 
-186 GASEV
+186 SEV
-191 KELMWEARLLYCFL
+191 KSKKIVPDKPELSL
-205 GKRENLETIFQ
+205 GISGISPMPERENLETIFQ

-226 MLAEEQTDQLIK
+226 MLAREQTDQLSK
-238 FKIKPEPETEIQF
+238 LKIKPEPETEIQF

-321 QSTQE
+321 QSTRE
-326 KPTVSCTGIA
+326 KPTVPCTGIA

-350 DRAANLSKLEPNSFE
+350 DRAVNLSKLEPNSFE
-365 AHGID
+365 AHGVD

-382 DKTNPSDHANVSIEN
+382 DKTNPPNHANMPIEN
-397 IHDKPCLK
+397 IRDKTCLK
-405 TTDSGFTFVPKHTNQ
+405 TTDTGFTFVPKHTNQ
-420 GVPEAIFSLETA
+420 GVPEAIFSSLEAA
-432 GTTVRGPHQIIW
+432 GTTVRGPHQLIW
-444 QPQDNDLLAQAYA
+444 QPRDNDLLAQAYT
-457 DSELNQCRICEFCRE
+457 DSEPNQCGICEFCRE
-472 VFPPSPTSKE
+472 VFPPSITSKE
-482 DFLRHL
+482 DFFRHL

>member
-32 QKTEN
+32 QKTES

-71 SAHPYIM
+71 NVHPYIL

-83 ETFNLPFSQ
+83 ETSNLSFSQ
-92 LSEKLNIAKQREKL
+92 LSEKLNIAKQREKF
-106 LKEQLESESMKLK
+106 LKEQLESESMRLK

-127 KERKLLSVISN
+127 KEKKLISIISN
-138 QEDKIRNLKS
+138 QEDKIRTLKS
-148 KLKELNEAQ
+148 KLKELNDAQ
-157 KSIQM
+157 KGIQM
-162 PIYKREALFST
+162 PAYKREVKSKKVVPDKPELSLGISGIST
-173 QYLNKRM
+173 M
-180 GRSGKW
+180 P
-186 GASEV
+186 E
-191 KELMWEARLLYCFL
+191 
-205 GKRENLETIFQ
+205 RENLETIFQ
-216 DMKEECHRIC
+216 DMNEECHRIC
-226 MLAEEQTDQLIK
+226 VLAREQTDQLSK

-263 QAEELFKP
+263 QAEELLKP

-291 VGQDEDNNSV
+291 VGQDEDNSSV

-326 KPTVSCTGIA
+326 KPTVPCTGGA

-350 DRAANLSKLEPNSFE
+350 DRTVNLGRLEPNSFE
-365 AHGID
+365 AHGVD

-382 DKTNPSDHANVSIEN
+382 DKTNPPSHANMSIEN
-397 IHDKPCLK
+397 TRDKTCIK
-405 TTDSGFTFVPKHTNQ
+405 TTDTAFTFVPKHTNQ
-420 GVPEAIFSLETA
+420 GVPEVFFSSEAA
-432 GTTVRGPHQIIW
+432 GTTVRGPHQLIW
-444 QPQDNDLLAQAYA
+444 QPRDNDLLAQAYT
-457 DSELNQCRICEFCRE
+457 DYELNQCGICEFCRE
-472 VFPPSPTSKE
+472 VFPPSITSKE

>member
-17 RQACMDRDHAVKELQ
+17 RQACMDRDHAAKELQ

-71 SAHPYIM
+71 NVHPYILI
-78 MHEDI
+78 HEDI
-83 ETFNLPFSQ
+83 ETSNLSFSQ

-127 KERKLLSVISN
+127 KARKLISIISN
-138 QEDKIRNLKS
+138 QEDKIRTLEI

-157 KSIQM
+157 KGIQM
-162 PIYKREALFST
+162 PTYR
-173 QYLNKRM
+173 R
-180 GRSGKW
+180 
-186 GASEV
+186 EV
-191 KELMWEARLLYCFL
+191 KSKKVLPDKPELSL
-205 GKRENLETIFQ
+205 GISGISPMPERENLETIFQ

-226 MLAEEQTDQLIK
+226 MLAREQTNQLCK

-251 SMPIQ
+251 PMPIQ

-271 RVIKDINRGASC
+271 RVIKDINRGVSC

-326 KPTVSCTGIA
+326 KPTVPCTGIA
-336 ENMLQDHHFNLEHR
+336 ENMLQDFNLEHR
-350 DRAANLSKLEPNSFE
+350 DQLEPNSFE
-365 AHGID
+365 AHGVD
-370 LMTSALQSLTTV
+370 LMTSALRSLTTV
-382 DKTNPSDHANVSIEN
+382 DKTNPPNHANMPIEN
-397 IHDKPCLK
+397 IRDKTCLK
-405 TTDSGFTFVPKHTNQ
+405 TTDTDFTFLPKHTNQ
-420 GVPEAIFSLETA
+420 SIPEVIFSSLEAA
-432 GTTVRGPHQIIW
+432 GTTVRGPHQLVW
-444 QPQDNDLLAQAYA
+444 QPQDNYLLAQAYT
-457 DSELNQCRICEFCRE
+457 DSELNQCGICEFCRE
-472 VFPPSPTSKE
+472 VFPPSITSKE

>member
-1 MDKNI
+1 
-6 GEQLNKAYEAY
+6 
-17 RQACMDRDHAVKELQ
+17 
-32 QKTEN
+32 
-37 YMQQIREQ
+37 MQQIREQ

-71 SAHPYIM
+71 NVHTYILK
-78 MHEDI
+78 HEDI
-83 ETFNLPFSQ
+83 ETSNLSFSQ
-92 LSEKLNIAKQREKL
+92 LSEKLSIAKQREKL

-119 QLEDKSNQ
+119 QLEDKNNQ
-127 KERKLLSVISN
+127 KERKLLSIISN
-138 QEDKIRNLKS
+138 QEDKIRTLKS

-157 KSIQM
+157 KGIQM
-162 PIYKREALFST
+162 PTYKREVK
-173 QYLNKRM
+173 NK
-180 GRSGKW
+180 KVVPEK
-186 GASEV
+186 SEV
-191 KELMWEARLLYCFL
+191 SL
-205 GKRENLETIFQ
+205 GISGISPMSERENLETIFQ

-226 MLAEEQTDQLIK
+226 MLAREQTDQLSK

-271 RVIKDINRGASC
+271 RVINDINRGASC

-326 KPTVSCTGIA
+326 KPTVPCTGIA
-336 ENMLQDHHFNLEHR
+336 ENMLQDHNFNLEHR
-350 DRAANLSKLEPNSFE
+350 DRAVNLSKLEPNSFE
-365 AHGID
+365 AHGVD

-382 DKTNPSDHANVSIEN
+382 DKTNPPNHANIPIEN
-397 IHDKPCLK
+397 SRDKTCLK
-405 TTDSGFTFVPKHTNQ
+405 TTDTGFTFVPKHTNQ
-420 GVPEAIFSLETA
+420 GIPEVIFSSLEGA
-432 GTTVRGPHQIIW
+432 GTTVRGPHQLIW
-444 QPQDNDLLAQAYA
+444 QPRDNDLLAQAYT
-457 DSELNQCRICEFCRE
+457 DSELNQCGICEFCRE
-472 VFPPSPTSKE
+472 VFPPSITSKE